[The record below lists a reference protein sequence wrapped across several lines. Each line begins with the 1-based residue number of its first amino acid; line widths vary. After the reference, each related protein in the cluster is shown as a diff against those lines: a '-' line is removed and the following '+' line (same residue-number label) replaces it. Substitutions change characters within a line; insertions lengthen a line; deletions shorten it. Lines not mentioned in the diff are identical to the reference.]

1 MPLARV
7 PVAGSTQ
14 ADQLYRIEAVT
25 DTALAHL
32 DLEEL
37 LLELLTRVRGLLGV
51 DTAAVLL
58 IDTSAQQL
66 VATAASGIEEEVRQ
80 GVRIP
85 LGKGFAGRIAA
96 QKQPV
101 ILDRV
106 DAHSVVNPILLEKKI
121 KALLGVPLLTEGT
134 VQGVLHVGTL
144 TSRQFTEHDVSLL
157 QMVADRIAL
166 AVRARVSG
174 AQRAAA
180 TALQRSLLP
189 SALLAV
195 PGLELA
201 ARYVPGEQ
209 GGVGGDWYDLFALPS
224 GWLGI
229 VIGDVVGRGLAA
241 SLVMGRLR
249 NTLRACALDT
259 SDPGEVLSRLDRQVQ
274 HFEPGVM
281 ATVLYATLEPS
292 LQHLH
297 LSTAGHLAPVLAA
310 PGRPAALLDIPPN
323 LPIGVRAGRQHRT
336 STIELPPGAVVCCY
350 TDGLVERR
358 HSTLDI
364 GLERLCAAIT
374 VGPAESVCATVMA
387 KLIGHAPIEDD
398 VALLVLRRQG

>member
-7 PVAGSTQ
+7 PVTQ

-101 ILDRV
+101 ILNRV

-166 AVRARVSG
+166 AVRARVSE

-189 SALLAV
+189 SALPAV

-241 SLVMGRLR
+241 SLVMGWLR

-323 LPIGVRAGRQHRT
+323 LPIGVRAGRQYRT

-398 VALLVLRRQG
+398 VALLVLRRQD